1 MLPDMVTGDT
11 CRSCHHEFR
20 SRLLRD
26 GKVRINGYY
35 EQNAVRSPETD
46 IDIDKGTVVGKRR
59 TISLDFPEKSL

>member
-1 MLPDMVTGDT
+1 MW
-11 CRSCHHEFR
+11 
-20 SRLLRD
+20 D